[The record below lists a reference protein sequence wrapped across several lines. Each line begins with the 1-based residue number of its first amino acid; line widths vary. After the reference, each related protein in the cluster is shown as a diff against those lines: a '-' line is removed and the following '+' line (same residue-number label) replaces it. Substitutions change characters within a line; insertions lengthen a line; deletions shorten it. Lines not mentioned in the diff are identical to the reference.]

1 MAGFFETIGVDY
13 VEAPLQTYSQDLSAN
28 LISGLLP
35 ILTASL
41 ALYYVLKGYM
51 VMTGRTQE
59 PVMEILIHG
68 FKVALIA
75 FLALET
81 GNFVT
86 YGIDFINACESF
98 LTSSLPGAPSS
109 SWAAIDNMWV
119 TCFGFFK
126 TWFEIISTLDWTEI
140 GAILINNLLSLI
152 YLIACIFLTCCAF
165 GVFLLTKISL
175 FLILGFGPLFFSFLM
190 FPITRSWFDGWL
202 KQCLN
207 YLMTLVLFAAFMT
220 LLTSITN
227 TFFAN
232 VTSHINKNTG
242 MLDLMTAA
250 CGLTMIA
257 IACATLVKS
266 LPSIAGGLV
275 GGMSLG
281 TVGMGKMVGGIA
293 TKGAAG
299 GMLTSQILSA
309 AQNGSSATGALGKAL
324 KAAFQSGDGAMARVS
339 RGLSSCSNSSPQAL
353 SSGSSSQSLNSSS
366 APSSNFIY

>member
-1 MAGFFETIGVDY
+1 MGFFEKIGVDY

-98 LTSSLPGAPSS
+98 LTSSLPGSPSS

-119 TCFGFFK
+119 TCFGFFT
-126 TWFEIISTLDWTEI
+126 TWFKIISTLDWTEI
-140 GAILINNLLSLI
+140 GAIFINNLLLVI
-152 YLIACIFLTCCAF
+152 YLIACFFLTCCSF

-175 FLILGFGPLFFSFLM
+175 FLVVGFGPLFFSFLM

-207 YLMTLVLFAAFMT
+207 YLMTLVLFTAFMT
-220 LLTSITN
+220 LVTSITN
-227 TFFAN
+227 SFFQQ
-232 VTSHINKNTG
+232 VTAHISADTEMSK
-242 MLDLMTAA
+242 LMTTA

-257 IACATLVKS
+257 V
-266 LPSIAGGLV
+266 
-275 GGMSLG
+275 
-281 TVGMGKMVGGIA
+281 
-293 TKGAAG
+293 
-299 GMLTSQILSA
+299 QH
-309 AQNGSSATGALGKAL
+309 SSNLYL
-324 KAAFQSGDGAMARVS
+324 
-339 RGLSSCSNSSPQAL
+339 
-353 SSGSSSQSLNSSS
+353 QSLVVS
-366 APSSNFIY
+366 

>member
-1 MAGFFETIGVDY
+1 MGFFEKIGVDY

-98 LTSSLPGAPSS
+98 LTSSLPGSPSS

-119 TCFGFFK
+119 TCFGFFT
-126 TWFEIISTLDWTEI
+126 TWFKIISTLDWTEI
-140 GAILINNLLSLI
+140 GAIFINNLLLVI
-152 YLIACIFLTCCAF
+152 YLIACFFLTCCSF

-175 FLILGFGPLFFSFLM
+175 FLVVGFGPLFFSFLM

-207 YLMTLVLFAAFMT
+207 YLMTLVLFTAFMT
-220 LLTSITN
+220 LVTSITN
-227 TFFAN
+227 SFFQQ
-232 VTSHINKNTG
+232 VTAHISADTEMSK
-242 MLDLMTAA
+242 LMTTA

-293 TKGAAG
+293 TKGAAA

-324 KAAFQSGDGAMARVS
+324 KAAFQSGAGAMARVS